1 MKQGTPRDNQTGY
14 AAAERKIRTKDL
26 VLTALMAAVLC
37 IVSPW
42 SIPIGPIPVSLSLFA
57 IYLTMYLLG
66 AKLGTMSVL
75 LYLLIGLLGLP
86 VFSNFTGGPQKLF
99 GPTGGFLIGYLPM
112 ALLIGLFLDHTQKE
126 HSTFWRMLFRIVV
139 VFACTWVL
147 YLFGTIWY
155 MFLSGTDFIAALS
168 VTVLPF
174 VLIDLVKNILAAVLG
189 PAIRKRIR

>member
-1 MKQGTPRDNQTGY
+1 MEQGSDRHHKSKYQTATPRL
-14 AAAERKIRTKDL
+14 RTKDL

-42 SIPIGPIPVSLSLFA
+42 SVNIGPIPVSFSLFA

-66 AKLGTMSVL
+66 AKLGTLSVL
-75 LYLLIGLLGLP
+75 IYLLIGLLGLP

-126 HSTFWRMLFRIVV
+126 HLTFRRMLLRIVV
-139 VFACTWVL
+139 IFACTLVL
-147 YLFGTIWY
+147 YGFGTVWY
-155 MFLSGTDFIAALS
+155 VFQSGTDFLAALS

-174 VLIDLVKNILAAVLG
+174 LPIDLIKNVLAALLG
-189 PAIRKRIR
+189 PAIRKRIH

>member
-1 MKQGTPRDNQTGY
+1 MTQGSDHHDKKEY
-14 AAAERKIRTKDL
+14 AATAPKIRTKDL

-42 SIPIGPIPVSLSLFA
+42 SLNIGPIPVSFSLFA

-66 AKLGTMSVL
+66 AKLGTLSVL
-75 LYLLIGLLGLP
+75 IYLLIGLLGIP

-112 ALLIGLFLDHTQKE
+112 ALLIGLYLDHTKKE
-126 HSTFWRMLFRIVV
+126 HPAFWRTLLRIAA
-139 VFACTWVL
+139 VFACTCVL

-155 MFLSGTDFIAALS
+155 QFQSGTDFIAALS

-174 VLIDLVKNILAAVLG
+174 LPIDLAKNILAAILG
-189 PAIRKRIR
+189 PAIRKRI

>member
-1 MKQGTPRDNQTGY
+1 MNRQSNHPDENKCRAVSP
-14 AAAERKIRTKDL
+14 KLRTKDL

-42 SIPIGPIPVSLSLFA
+42 SINIGPIPFSFSLFA

-66 AKLGTMSVL
+66 ARLGTLSVL

-126 HSTFWRMLFRIVV
+126 HITFRHTLLRILA

-155 MFLSGTDFIAALS
+155 MFFSGTGFLAALS

>member
-1 MKQGTPRDNQTGY
+1 MNQGSDYPDKNKSR
-14 AAAERKIRTKDL
+14 AASPKLRTKDL

-37 IVSPW
+37 VVSPW
-42 SIPIGPIPVSLSLFA
+42 SITIGPIPFSFSLFA

-66 AKLGTMSVL
+66 AKLGTFSVL

-86 VFSNFTGGPQKLF
+86 VFSGFTGGPQKLF

-126 HSTFWRMLFRIVV
+126 HITFRHTLLRILV

-147 YLFGTIWY
+147 YLFGTLWY
-155 MFLSGTDFIAALS
+155 MFVSGAGFLAALS

-174 VLIDLVKNILAAVLG
+174 VLIDLAKNILAALLG
-189 PAIRKRIR
+189 PAIKKRIR

>member
-1 MKQGTPRDNQTGY
+1 MNQGSDRHSQTECHT
-14 AAAERKIRTKDL
+14 AAPKLRTKDL
-26 VLTALMAAVLC
+26 VLTALMSAVLC

-42 SIPIGPIPVSLSLFA
+42 SLNIGPIPVSFSLFA

-66 AKLGTMSVL
+66 AKLGTLSVL
-75 LYLLIGLLGLP
+75 IYLLIGLLGIP

-126 HSTFWRMLFRIVV
+126 HLTFWRMLLRIIVI
-139 VFACTWVL
+139 FACTCVL

-155 MFLSGTDFIAALS
+155 QFQSGTDFLAALS

-174 VLIDLVKNILAAVLG
+174 LPIDLVKNILAALLG
-189 PAIRKRIR
+189 SAIRKRI

>member
-1 MKQGTPRDNQTGY
+1 MNRQSNHPDENKCR
-14 AAAERKIRTKDL
+14 AASPKLRTKDL

-42 SIPIGPIPVSLSLFA
+42 SINIGPIPFSFSLFA

-66 AKLGTMSVL
+66 ARLGTLSVL

-126 HSTFWRMLFRIVV
+126 HITFRHTLLRILA

-155 MFLSGTDFIAALS
+155 MFFSGTGFLAALS

>member
-1 MKQGTPRDNQTGY
+1 MRQGSDQNTQTEY
-14 AAAERKIRTKDL
+14 QAAAPKLRTKDL

-42 SIPIGPIPVSLSLFA
+42 SVNIGPIPVSFSLFA

-66 AKLGTMSVL
+66 AKLGTLSVL
-75 LYLLIGLLGLP
+75 IYLLIGLLGIP

-126 HSTFWRMLFRIVV
+126 HLTFWRMLLRIVV
-139 VFACTWVL
+139 IFACTGVL
-147 YLFGTIWY
+147 YGFGTIWY
-155 MFLSGTDFIAALS
+155 MFQSGTGFVTALS

-174 VLIDLVKNILAAVLG
+174 LPIDLAKNVLAALLG